1 MNETGRIF
9 SLHGVR
15 YQVTD
20 VARAVAFYA
29 DHFGFRL
36 PYQQLPAFA
45 SVSLGDF
52 VLLFS
57 GP

>member
-1 MNETGRIF
+1 MNETRRIF

-20 VARAVAFYA
+20 VARAVAFYT

-36 PYQQLPAFA
+36 PPTRNVVTA
-45 SVSLGDF
+45 
-52 VLLFS
+52 
-57 GP
+57 